1 MPEDI
6 LIRNV
11 ETGRALPYSIV
22 RRLFARSQFINGRHA
37 RLYPTPEAA
46 AELLSHTNLA

>member
-11 ETGRALPYSIV
+11 DTGRALPYSVV
-22 RRLFARSQFINGRHA
+22 RRVFAQSRYINGRHA